1 MATPHIKLVRLEHS
15 HELQE
20 LLKRYHNA
28 FILLTVIAQR
38 ARRTQRDNILNLDPG
53 EALIGDHANYGLSEQ
68 NYRTAKKQLTKFKLA
83 TFRATT
89 KGTVATLSSSN
100 IYDINAEQGNDQ
112 DNTKVTDGQ
121 RTGNGRVTTKKNVRM
136 KNALP
141 PLYPPPGE
149 AFSETGGRTK
159 KRLSKTGRLKNF
171 ARRLTRP
178 TMTTFFPPK
187 RSKSFSTVG
196 WSQTPLER
204 QEGHWRKPG
213 TLDGGC
219 TPQSGLFFHGR
230 GRKKTFARR
239 RLSTSARQTQPAF
252 YRRTSHEKQTK
263 SYRKARERGIA

>member
-1 MATPHIKLVRLEHS
+1 MSKETQEMATPHIKLVRLEHS

-136 KNALP
+136 KNEECITP
-141 PLYPPPGE
+141 PISPPG
-149 AFSETGGRTK
+149 GG
-159 KRLSKTGRLKNF
+159 
-171 ARRLTRP
+171 
-178 TMTTFFPPK
+178 FFRNWGPNK
-187 RSKSFSTVG
+187 
-196 WSQTPLER
+196 E
-204 QEGHWRKPG
+204 
-213 TLDGGC
+213 
-219 TPQSGLFFHGR
+219 
-230 GRKKTFARR
+230 KTFKNWTAQEFREEIDKANHDDLLSPEEVEEFFNCWMEPNAAGTPRRALEKTWDTRR
-239 RLSTSARQTQPAF
+239 RMHTAVRIIFSRQREKENFRTQKAFNFSKADAARILQ
-252 YRRTSHEKQTK
+252 ED
-263 SYRKARERGIA
+263 IA